1 MGKVHDAETEVFRP
15 TSGRI
20 TGALSLPVAAIVVVV
35 AVLDGE
41 GGFGPGIASA
51 AALLGVLAWASMLRP
66 GLSLTPEHLVMRNML
81 ETIHIPL
88 AAVEELAVRQ
98 VLAVRV
104 GEKRFVSPV
113 VGRPWRKLVRPG
125 ASQEADPS
133 RPVTEMPYADYVEQ
147 QIRQRADDARARAGV
162 RRGSD
167 EQLALADGVRRE
179 PAWLPIALTA
189 LAAGAVVVS
198 LLL

>member
-20 TGALSLPVAAIVVVV
+20 MGALSLPVAAVVVLV

-41 GGFGPGIASA
+41 GGFGPRIGAT

-66 GLSLTPEHLVMRNML
+66 GLSLTAEHLVMRNML
-81 ETIHIPL
+81 ETIRIPL
-88 AAVEELAVRQ
+88 VAIEELAVRQ

-104 GEKRFVSPV
+104 GDRRFVSPV
-113 VGRPWRKLVRPG
+113 VGRPWRKLVKPTG
-125 ASQEADPS
+125 QKQPDPS
-133 RPVTEMPYADYVEQ
+133 RPLTEVPYAEFVEQ
-147 QIRQRADDARARAGV
+147 QIRARADDARDRAGV

-179 PAWLPIALTA
+179 PDWLPIGLVA
-189 LAAGAVVVS
+189 LAVLAVVVS
-198 LLL
+198 FFL